1 MYTCAV
7 WTFDH
12 VGVLTGSYSYVVGKH
27 CIMSYVGIEESVSA
41 IAWTLLLKW
50 LAMWCVD
57 ALSETLFQSKLCE
70 EECSGVVIKRICV
83 FASIPLIF

>member
-27 CIMSYVGIEESVSA
+27 CIMSYVGVEESVSA

-57 ALSETLFQSKLCE
+57 VARPSSKVNCVKKN
-70 EECSGVVIKRICV
+70 VVE
-83 FASIPLIF
+83 L